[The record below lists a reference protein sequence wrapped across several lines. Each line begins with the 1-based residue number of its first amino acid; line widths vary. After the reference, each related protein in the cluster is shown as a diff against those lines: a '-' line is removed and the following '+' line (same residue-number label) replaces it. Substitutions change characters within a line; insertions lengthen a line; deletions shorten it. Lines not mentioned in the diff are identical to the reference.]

1 MNTYTMTVK
10 TKEEMTDEVIRFM
23 VDSFEDFRTCKRDYE
38 EALASLRREIG
49 DEKIEQLKNAI
60 CERTAAQLVFCETL
74 GFNANLE
81 SFRNPERPNF
91 YEKDFEVY
99 LKTIDM
105 ESVHQHMSAEK
116 VIADLFHSLT
126 ETQKGVFDN
135 VQEYLVYL
143 ECTVPKLAHY
153 KGFMLGNSLLEYIEP
168 RYSPNCVLTVGYKAF
183 LEKWLGVNLGTTVA

>member
-23 VDSFEDFRTCKRDYE
+23 ADSFEDFRTCKRDYE
-38 EALASLRREIG
+38 EALVSLRREIG

-60 CERTAAQLVFCETL
+60 CERTAAQLIFCEML
-74 GFNANLE
+74 GFYANLE

-99 LKTIDM
+99 LKTTDM
-105 ESVHQHMSAEK
+105 ESMPRHMSAEK
-116 VIADLFHSLT
+116 VIDDLYHSLT
-126 ETQKGVFDN
+126 EEQKGIFDS

-143 ECTVPKLAHY
+143 ECTVTKLAHY
-153 KGFMLGNSLLEYIEP
+153 KGFMLGNSALEYIEP

-183 LEKWLGVNLGTTVA
+183 LENWFGINLGTIAA